1 MYSAGTLETESKG
14 NRSGLTLKCF
24 FVLTMYYLHKSA
36 ACLAA
41 YPEKGLSLC
50 SGALMGT
57 LVVAHSVGTV
67 STSDLAVARL
77 YRQGP
82 GSKSESFSVG
92 RRL

>member
-1 MYSAGTLETESKG
+1 MLSGGTESKG

-41 YPEKGLSLC
+41 YQEKGLSLC

-57 LVVAHSVGTV
+57 LVEAHSVGTV
-67 STSDLAVARL
+67 STSDLALLARL